1 MYEVPLIP
9 NDMRQ
14 EETILHMVGAIN
26 QLSKVSADI
35 FKRVGAKI
43 EESEK
48 KLQVINQRIDVA
60 NAKIETLKESNKAT
74 VIYSSARY
82 PGPDTHQDYKF
93 LFDNTLQKS
102 HLGKCKPVKQNI
114 TKKKFA
120 DFKPNDLQKKLHF
133 FHVKPRP
140 KDSSVPD
147 GLGKIPDD
155 LTSCTSLTVY
165 NTAESPYHDGTKVD
179 PLEAKQKSKA
189 NFSDE
194 ADGSKNDIGLAPSS
208 FNDAGIASQS
218 EQLFYNPELGDLP
231 NFDLPDDLD
240 LPNVAQDV
248 AYVADD
254 GPGIAPSINILEMLP
269 EIPDD
274 IPEVPESVV
283 AAEVQAPPP
292 PPPVVQT
299 AAAPV
304 VAPPPPPPSSG
315 PPPPP
320 SAGPPSP
327 PPSAGPP
334 PPPPSQDEPDASPP
348 AGPLPA
354 SGPPL
359 PAAPEGRGGLL
370 DAIRKAGGTSGAGL
384 KSAKERKAEE
394 KMKKEEVAAASSGG
408 GDMMGDLMAKLSMRR
423 KGISGTKPVVEREE
437 SLSTMDRISLMIPP
451 PPVAG
456 KQDSEED
463 QDDDDW
469 N

>member
-14 EETILHMVGAIN
+14 EEAILHMVGAIN

-48 KLQVINQRIDVA
+48 KLQAINQRIDVA

-93 LFDNTLQKS
+93 LFDNTLQNS
-102 HLGKCKPVKQNI
+102 PLGKCKPVKQNI
-114 TKKKFA
+114 TKKKFD
-120 DFKPNDLQKKLHF
+120 DFKQNDLQKKLHF

-140 KDSSVPD
+140 KDASIPD
-147 GLGKIPDD
+147 GLGTIPGD

-179 PLEAKQKSKA
+179 PLEAKQKSKT
-189 NFSDE
+189 NFTDE

-208 FNDAGIASQS
+208 FNDTGISQS

-248 AYVADD
+248 AYIADD
-254 GPGIAPSINILEMLP
+254 GPGIAPSINIMEMLP
-269 EIPDD
+269 DIPDD
-274 IPEVPESVV
+274 IPEVPETVI
-283 AAEVQAPPP
+283 ATEVQAPPP
-292 PPPVVQT
+292 PPSAGPVVQT
-299 AAAPV
+299 PAPV
-304 VAPPPPPPSSG
+304 VAPPPPPP
-315 PPPPP
+315 P
-320 SAGPPSP
+320 SAGPPP

-334 PPPPSQDEPDASPP
+334 PPPPSQDEPDTSPP
-348 AGPLPA
+348 PQAGPPPA
-354 SGPPL
+354 AAPP
-359 PAAPEGRGGLL
+359 PPSAAPEGRGGLL
-370 DAIRKAGGTSGAGL
+370 DAIRKAGGSSGAGL
-384 KSAKERKAEE
+384 KSVKERKAEE
-394 KMKKEEVAAASSGG
+394 KMKREEVAAASSGG

-451 PPVAG
+451 PPVAAG
-456 KQDSEED
+456 NQEDSEED